1 MIVKKVSES
10 VEQNLFEMA
19 QQCVMTVD
27 SGQKVQ
33 LTQIVAQAWRENQL
47 LIQSVQPIQPISS
60 PGQPLHLQLVAPKF
74 VPKRTLHTREGVVA
88 LLHALAHIE
97 FNAINLAWD
106 AVYRFRDLPAQ
117 FYEDWIQ
124 VAQEESEHFLLL
136 HEQLQR
142 FDCEYGDLPAHNG
155 LWEMATDTADDV
167 MVRMALVPRVLEAR
181 GLDATPEI
189 IAKLRQKGES
199 TLVEILEIILREE
212 IDHVAKG
219 TRWFR
224 FCCDL
229 RQLESQST
237 FLQLIQQ
244 HFKGRLKGTLNHAAR
259 LAAGFTEAELLALK
273 SGSRENTVVS

>member
-1 MIVKKVSES
+1 
-10 VEQNLFEMA
+10 VELNLFEMA

-27 SGQKVQ
+27 SRQKVQ
-33 LTQIVAQAWRENQL
+33 LTQTVAQAWRENQL
-47 LIQSVQPIQPISS
+47 SIQSISPIQPILQ
-60 PGQPLHLQLVAPKF
+60 PGQPVNLQLVAPKF
-74 VPKRTLHTREGVVA
+74 VPKRTLQTREGLVA

-117 FYEDWIQ
+117 FYQDWIE
-124 VAQEESEHFLLL
+124 VAREESEHFLLL

-142 FDCEYGDLPAHNG
+142 LDCQYGDLPAHNG
-155 LWEMATDTADDV
+155 LWEMAIDTADDV

-189 IAKLRQKGES
+189 IAKLRQKGEA

-237 FLQLIQQ
+237 FLQLIKQ

-259 LAAGFTEAELLALK
+259 LAAGFTEAELFALK
-273 SGSRENTVVS
+273 S